1 MFSFAK
7 FIVGLSLVAALAA
20 CGAGGTIAPAGTP
33 GAATGTKISLTVAEN
48 GKTIQVP
55 VGDEVDITLQ
65 TIGPGQYANPT
76 VSSPAVRF
84 LGVSLV
90 GPAIPAGP
98 TQLFRFQA
106 AAAGQAIIAIQG
118 APHNPAFAV
127 TLQTS

>member
-7 FIVGLSLVAALAA
+7 FVAGLSLVAALAA
-20 CGAGGTIAPAGTP
+20 CSGGGYGAPAGSP
-33 GAATGTKISLTVAEN
+33 GAAPGTKISLTMAET
-48 GKTIQVP
+48 GQTIKVP

-65 TIGPGQYANPT
+65 TIGPGQYASPT

-84 LGVSLV
+84 LGVSEV

-106 AAAGQAIIAIQG
+106 
-118 APHNPAFAV
+118 
-127 TLQTS
+127 